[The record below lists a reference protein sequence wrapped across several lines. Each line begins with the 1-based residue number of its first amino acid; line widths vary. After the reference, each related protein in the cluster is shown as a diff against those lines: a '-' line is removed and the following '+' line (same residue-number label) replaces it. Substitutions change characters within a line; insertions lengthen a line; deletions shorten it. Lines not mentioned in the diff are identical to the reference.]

1 MSHDGAWHEE
11 IEIEL
16 REAEE
21 LSYNGTITMQE
32 AKYEIYRDCL
42 GFKDF
47 KNFNGVRFSFKGI
60 RIVMFKLKEQVN
72 VDQLIDKQFF
82 TYKRKFKKKGKLEN
96 IEINFK
102 I

>member
-32 AKYEIYRDCL
+32 AKYEIYRYCL

-47 KNFNGVRFSFKGI
+47 KNFDGVCFAYKGVRL
-60 RIVMFKLKEQVN
+60 VAFKLKEIIL
-72 VDQLIDKQFF
+72 VDEL
-82 TYKRKFKKKGKLEN
+82 
-96 IEINFK
+96 IEIQPFEYN
-102 I
+102 